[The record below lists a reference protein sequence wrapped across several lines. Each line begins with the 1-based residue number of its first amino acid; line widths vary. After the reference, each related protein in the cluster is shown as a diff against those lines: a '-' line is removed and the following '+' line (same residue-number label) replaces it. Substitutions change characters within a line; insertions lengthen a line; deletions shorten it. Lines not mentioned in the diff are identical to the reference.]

1 MKKVLLILLIFS
13 LLFSGCE
20 NWKKKAANEA
30 MKSMQPVEQVQLD
43 ESEKYHAVVEEEMT
57 LKQVADT
64 NNMAESYLKQKL
76 GIAHYVKH
84 PYTVLELSRNYQF
97 TVDDL
102 KWIIE
107 DYKDSKTARNKS
119 KITPENK

>member
-1 MKKVLLILLIFS
+1 MKKVFFILLAIG
-13 LLFSGCE
+13 LLSSGCE
-20 NWKKKAANEA
+20 NWKKKATREA

-64 NNMAESYLKQKL
+64 NNLAESYLKQKL

-97 TVDDL
+97 TVNDL

-107 DYKDSKTARNKS
+107 EYKDSKTARNKS
-119 KITPENK
+119 KTTQEK

>member
-1 MKKVLLILLIFS
+1 MKKVIFILFAIGLLS
-13 LLFSGCE
+13 SGCDS
-20 NWKKKAANEA
+20 WKKKATNDA
-30 MKSMQPVEQVQLD
+30 MKSRQPVEQVQLG
-43 ESEKYHAVVEEEMT
+43 ESEKFHAVVEEEMT

-64 NNMAESYLKQKL
+64 NNLAESYLKQKL

-107 DYKDSKTARNKS
+107 DYKDSKTARKKS
-119 KITPENK
+119 KTAQEK